1 MTRLF
6 TISAMCLLACLLTL
20 SATATQLA
28 HITVERNLPLK
39 LADGTTL
46 YADVYRPEGPGR
58 FPALLMRTPYDKEGA
73 QQSGRLAMTVAA
85 VRRGYVVVVQDTRG
99 QFKSEGRFVPYS
111 QETSDGHETIEWVSR
126 LPYVDGQVGMFGL
139 SYPGAVQWM
148 TAPDAP
154 PALKAIAPA
163 MTFAHPNHFFY
174 HGGIFEADFIEWLL
188 PRQIRERRQFG
199 LPLTTAEDIAKAW
212 TEHGDSWMDYR
223 PLAELPIMK
232 EFDYWNTWTRNP
244 IHNRYWSQ
252 FDIEAHHARVTVP
265 ALNLSGWND
274 DPYGQP
280 GAIRNFA
287 GMKQHG
293 GSDAARRGQRLIMGP
308 WTHGVPS
315 LSRTAYAGTDFGPN
329 ATFDFVE
336 EQLRFFD
343 YWLKKKDGGFSR
355 EPPVRI
361 FVMGDNRWREED
373 TWPIARTVYEPWQ
386 LNAGGTLRRE
396 STQSRSG
403 RTEFVYDPRTP
414 ARVPLPSPARR
425 ADWSG
430 VTSRADVVEFTSEP
444 LAAPLEVT
452 GQIVAHVWFTSSA
465 PDTDVTAR
473 ILAVRP
479 DGSSYAVTN
488 TYGAL
493 RTRYRSTENPQPE
506 QRLPSG
512 KPVELTISLG
522 YTSIVVP
529 AGERLQVAIAG
540 SMRQGLTIHPN
551 VWEVSS
557 AAATAVPATQV
568 VHHGPEFPSRVILP
582 VIPRK

>member
-1 MTRLF
+1 MTHLLRIAAVC
-6 TISAMCLLACLLTL
+6 TLLAVAALRPG
-20 SATATQLA
+20 AAQPP
-28 HITVERNLPLK
+28 HILVERNLPLK
-39 LADGTTL
+39 LVDGTTL
-46 YADVYRPEGPGR
+46 YADVYRPEGGGR
-58 FPALLMRTPYDKEGA
+58 LPALLMRTPYDKDGA

-111 QETSDGHETIEWVSR
+111 QEIGDGHETIEWVAR

-148 TAPDAP
+148 AAPGAP
-154 PALKAIAPA
+154 PSLKAIAPA

-188 PRQIRERRQFG
+188 PRQMRERRQFG
-199 LPLTTAEDIAKAW
+199 LPLTTSDDIAEAW
-212 TEHGDSWMDYR
+212 AQNGDSWMDHR

-232 EFDYWNTWTRNP
+232 GFAYWDTWTRNA
-244 IHNRYWSQ
+244 IHNRYWQQ
-252 FDIEAHHARVTVP
+252 FDIESQHARVQVP
-265 ALNLSGWND
+265 AFNLSGWND

-280 GAIRNFA
+280 GAIRNFL
-287 GMKQHG
+287 GMTRNG
-293 GSDAARRGQRLIMGP
+293 GSEAARRGQRLTMGP

-329 ATFDFVE
+329 ATYDFVE

-343 YWLKKKDGGFSR
+343 YWLKKKDDGFSR
-355 EPPVRI
+355 ESAVRI
-361 FVMGDNRWREED
+361 FVMGDNRWRNEE
-373 TWPIARTVYEPWQ
+373 TWPPARTTYDAWQ
-386 LNAGGTLRRE
+386 LNPDRTLARGPGE
-396 STQSRSG
+396 SRAG

-414 ARVPLPSPARR
+414 ARVPLSSPTGP
-425 ADWSG
+425 ADWRG
-430 VTSRADVVEFTSEP
+430 VTSRADVIEFTGEP
-444 LAAPLEVT
+444 LGTPVDIT
-452 GQIVAHVWFTSSA
+452 GHIVAHLWFTSSA
-465 PDTDVTAR
+465 PDTDVTVR

-479 DGSSYAVTN
+479 DGSSYALTS

-506 QRLPSG
+506 QPLPSG

-529 AGERLQVAIAG
+529 AGQRLQIAIAG

-551 VWEVSS
+551 VWEMSS
-557 AAATAVPATQV
+557 PAV
-568 VHHGPEFPSRVILP
+568 
-582 VIPRK
+582 

>member
-1 MTRLF
+1 MARLF
-6 TISAMCLLACLLTL
+6 TIAATCLLATL
-20 SATATQLA
+20 FTLRPGAVQLP
-28 HITVERNLPLK
+28 HIVVERNLPLK
-39 LADGTTL
+39 LVDGTTL
-46 YADVYRPEGPGR
+46 YADVYRPEGAGR

-111 QETSDGHETIEWVSR
+111 QEISDGHETIDWVAR

-154 PALKAIAPA
+154 PSLKAIAPA

-199 LPLTTAEDIAKAW
+199 LPLTTSEEIAKAW
-212 TEHGDSWMDYR
+212 TAHGDSWMDHR

-232 EFDYWNTWTRNP
+232 EFAYWNTWTRNA
-244 IHNRYWSQ
+244 IHSRYWTQ
-252 FDIEAHHARVTVP
+252 FDIEAKHPKVQVP
-265 ALNLSGWND
+265 AFNVSGWND

-280 GAIRNFA
+280 GAIRNFV
-287 GMKQHG
+287 GMKEHG

-343 YWLKKKDGGFSR
+343 YWLKKKDSGFSR
-355 EPPVRI
+355 EPAVRI
-361 FVMGDNRWREED
+361 FVMGDNRWREEE
-373 TWPIARTVYEPWQ
+373 TWPIPRTINEPWP
-386 LNAGGTLRRE
+386 LNASGTLGRGA
-396 STQSRSG
+396 TQPRSG

-414 ARVPLPSPARR
+414 ARVPLPSPAGR

-444 LAAPLEVT
+444 LGAPLEVT
-452 GQIVAHVWFTSSA
+452 GHIVAQVWFTSSA

-479 DGSSYAVTN
+479 DGSSYALTN

-506 QRLPSG
+506 QPLPSG

-529 AGERLQVAIAG
+529 AGERLQVAITG

-551 VWEVSS
+551 VWELSS
-557 AAATAVPATQV
+557 AAATPVPATNV

>member
-1 MTRLF
+1 MTRLLRL
-6 TISAMCLLACLLTL
+6 AALCPLVALLALRPG
-20 SATATQLA
+20 APQLP
-28 HITVERNLPLK
+28 HIVVERDLPLK
-39 LADGTTL
+39 LTDGTTL

-111 QETSDGHETIEWVSR
+111 QEIGDGHETIEWVAR

-148 TAPDAP
+148 AAPGAP
-154 PALKAIAPA
+154 ASLKAIAPA

-188 PRQIRERRQFG
+188 PRQMRERRQFG
-199 LPLTTAEDIAKAW
+199 LPFTTPEETASAW
-212 TEHGDSWMDYR
+212 EQNGDAWMDYR
-223 PLAELPIMK
+223 PLADLPIMK
-232 EFDYWNTWTRNP
+232 EFAYWNTWTRNT
-244 IHNRYWSQ
+244 IHSRYWTQ
-252 FDIEAHHARVTVP
+252 FDIEAQHGRTQVP
-265 ALNLSGWND
+265 AFNLSGWND
-274 DPYGQP
+274 DQYGQP
-280 GAIRNFA
+280 GAIRNFI

-293 GSDAARRGQRLIMGP
+293 GSDAARRGQRLTMGP

-315 LSRTAYAGTDFGPN
+315 LSRTVYAGRDFGPN
-329 ATFDFVE
+329 ATYDFVE

-343 YWLKKKDGGFSR
+343 YWLKKKDNGFST

-361 FVMGDNRWREED
+361 FVMGENRWRQED
-373 TWPIARTVYEPWQ
+373 SWPVARTIYEPWQ
-386 LNAGGTLRRE
+386 LNPGGTLVR
-396 STQSRSG
+396 SDSQSRSS
-403 RTEFVYDPRTP
+403 RTEFIYDPRTP
-414 ARVPLPSPARR
+414 ARAPRPSSTAP
-425 ADWSG
+425 ADWSA
-430 VTSRADVVEFTSEP
+430 VTSRADVVEFTSQP
-444 LAAPLEVT
+444 LSAPLEIT
-452 GQIVAHVWFTSSA
+452 GHIVAHLWFTSSA

-479 DGSSYAVTN
+479 DGSSYALTN

-493 RTRYRSTENPQPE
+493 RTRYRSTEQPQPE
-506 QRLPSG
+506 QPLPPG

-529 AGERLQVAIAG
+529 AGERLQIAIAG

-551 VWEVSS
+551 VWELSS
-557 AAATAVPATQV
+557 PAAQAVPSTNV